1 MSTNEIEHG
10 ASDNDGS
17 KRDRRDRRR
26 AKITASVRVRSMN
39 SIENFDAVGKTIDVS
54 RDGLL
59 LTARYGKCE
68 KGQLIEVAFPY
79 SNEPPEQIHW
89 QAAEVVR
96 VSAQPHGKFA
106 IALHFLAAKRA
117 AGQLRESERRATAM
131 HYDAGAHTS
140 KATNTAPPVILAVEP
155 DLRVAATMRTIVE
168 QKGYLLVVVNN
179 GRQAVEFLDS
189 SVPDVLIA
197 GIDSEDVSGLDLCR
211 LTKSDE
217 RLARVQVILL
227 TNSAQSADYVESEK
241 LGALVC
247 MAGKPERLQQL
258 ISSIAPPP
266 TSRGAY
272 DAGMPANTVVDRT

>member
-10 ASDNDGS
+10 TSDDNGN
-17 KRDRRDRRR
+17 KKDRRARRR
-26 AKITASVRVRSMN
+26 AKITALVRTRSMN
-39 SIENFDAVGKTIDVS
+39 SIENFDEVGKTTDVS

-59 LTARYGKCE
+59 LTARHGKYE

-89 QAAEVVR
+89 QVAEVVR
-96 VSAQPHGKFA
+96 VSAQLHGKFA
-106 IALHFLAAKRA
+106 IALHFLASKRA
-117 AGQLRESERRATAM
+117 AGQVNESERRATAM

-140 KATNTAPPVILAVEP
+140 KAINTAPPLILAVEP
-155 DLRVAATMRTIVE
+155 DLRVAATMRAIVE
-168 QKGYLLVVVNN
+168 QKGYLFVVVNN

-189 SVPDVLIA
+189 SAPDVLIA
-197 GIDSEDVSGLDLCR
+197 GIEGEDVSGLDLCR
-211 LTKSDE
+211 LTKRDE

-227 TNSAQSADYVESEK
+227 TNSARSADYVESEK

-247 MAGKPERLQQL
+247 MVGKPERLQQL

-266 TSRGAY
+266 ASRGAY
-272 DAGMPANTVVDRT
+272 YAGMPANTVVDRK